1 MAKLKTV
8 YFCQEC
14 GTQHIKWQGQ
24 CSGCKAWNTLVEEV
38 VEASPKQ
45 QPTGKQ
51 SLNNRSEP
59 KLIAEI
65 DATSRPRLITPDNE
79 FNRVLGGGITA
90 GSVVLLG
97 GEPGI
102 GKSTLLL
109 QLALQLS
116 KYKILYVS
124 GEESEQQIK
133 MRAERIPF
141 VNDNLYVAAETNIER
156 IIEFY
161 KQLKPDIIVID
172 SIQTVYTDHIESAP
186 GSVSQVRESAARIIR
201 IAKEH
206 HIPIFIVGH
215 ITKEGMIAGPK
226 VLEHIVDTVLT
237 FEGDRHNSYR
247 IVRTSKNRFGGTME
261 IGIYEMRANGLR
273 EVTNPSEIFLSN
285 GGLDTFSG
293 VAIASTLEGLRP
305 LLIETQA
312 LVTPLTY
319 GNPQRS
325 ATGFDLRRLSMLLAV
340 MEKRCGFKLGTKDVF
355 INLAGGLRIEDPALD
370 LALVC
375 SIVSSMHDLVIPP
388 KTVFAAEVGL
398 SGEIRPISRLEPRIA
413 EAEKLGFKEIYV
425 SSLQIS
431 DLSQKFDKIKITGVS
446 KLQEAFQKVFGG
458 QAE

>member
-14 GTQHIKWQGQ
+14 GTQHLKWQGQ

-45 QPTGKQ
+45 QPAGKQ
-51 SLNNRSEP
+51 SLNSRSEP
-59 KLIAEI
+59 KLIEEI
-65 DATSRPRLITPDNE
+65 DASSHPRLITPDAE

-90 GSVVLLG
+90 GSVILLG

-109 QLALQLS
+109 QLALQLAE
-116 KYKILYVS
+116 YKVLYVS

-133 MRAERIPF
+133 MRADRIPF
-141 VNDNLYVAAETNIER
+141 KNHHLYVAAETNVER
-156 IIEFY
+156 INEFF
-161 KQLKPDIIVID
+161 KQLKPEIIVID
-172 SIQTVYTDHIESAP
+172 SIQTIYTDHVESAP

-247 IVRTSKNRFGGTME
+247 IVRTTKNRFGGTME

-273 EVTNPSEIFLSN
+273 EVSNPSEIFLSTAVGDN
-285 GGLDTFSG
+285 FSG
-293 VAIASTLEGLRP
+293 VAIAATLEGMRP

-375 SIVSSMHDLVIPP
+375 SIVSSMHDLVIPA

-431 DLSQKFDKIKITGVS
+431 DLSQKFDKIKIIGVS

-458 QAE
+458 QTE